1 MSDFDMEER
10 ARSKPEEI
18 ANSFKMQWDSPA
30 FDGKTLLLVEYE
42 ADKKCYYKLFNQKK
56 VEIRTTTGC
65 NSMKRLFDAIQP
77 HGIPNFAIQD
87 SDFARVCGR
96 IPEEPNYFVTDWHD
110 HEMMCLHDGEV
121 MKALFSNLA
130 IEYDEVLVNKAFED
144 LKVLSY
150 FKWYNYHHHL
160 NVNFKGYKPRG
171 KSKEE
176 LGSFNAIYD
185 VVKTQSP
192 CCSVTIT
199 EADVASFVSSQ
210 TPKDFFE
217 ITNGHDFLDVL
228 SQSIEEKHQ
237 IHGLNREKL
246 QPIIYAC
253 FTFERFER
261 TQLYQEIRS
270 WAAEN
275 ACNLFAA

>member
-18 ANSFKMQWDSPA
+18 ANSLKMEWDSPS
-30 FDGKTLLLVEYE
+30 FDGKTLLLVEFE
-42 ADKKCYYKLFNQKK
+42 ADERCYYKLFNHEK
-56 VEIRTTTGC
+56 VEIRTTMGC

-96 IPEEPNYFVTDWHD
+96 IPAEPNYFVTDWHD
-110 HEMMCLHDGEV
+110 HEMMCLRDGDV
-121 MKALFSNLA
+121 MKDLFANLA
-130 IEYDEVLVNKAFED
+130 IEYDESLICTTFED
-144 LKVLSY
+144 LKMLSH
-150 FKWYNYHHHL
+150 FKWFNYHYHL

-171 KSKEE
+171 KAKEE
-176 LGSFNAIYD
+176 LRSFDAIYD

-199 EADVASFVSSQ
+199 EVDVTTFVSSQ
-210 TPKDFFE
+210 TPQDVFE
-217 ITNGHDFLDVL
+217 ITNGHDFLDIL
-228 SQSIEEKHQ
+228 SQGIEEKHRL
-237 IHGLNREKL
+237 HGLNREKL

-253 FTFERFER
+253 FTFERFAR
-261 TQLYQEIRS
+261 TQLYQDIRS
-270 WAAEN
+270 WAGEKADS
-275 ACNLFAA
+275 LFAA